1 MDNEQQAQTQ
11 DEHQGQYFMNR
22 NIFKSGIAPDDQEYS
37 RLGKTLWL
45 FVSLII
51 GIIIVAAVIA
61 GFQSFLAGIPATIV
75 VAIAYLWIVR
85 KFVFD
90 ENQYK
95 RLIANNEMN
104 KEMQMSYFN
113 NVLNI
118 ADDNQ
123 IFFQVSKKG
132 LASAFFVTF
141 DYASLIDESTEANAN
156 TIRQALVPFI
166 KQLHDNHLDFNL
178 YDVAINSTISPGT
191 LNAIKRAKK
200 YLTPE
205 SWLQLVEML
214 QNETMANLEQNNSA
228 QYRMYF
234 EVINSDAR
242 NVTNFKGILQDII
255 TATLSTAETLV
266 NPHIADLADIIN
278 FNINYYQIPT
288 FNIKDRNLRK
298 VSIERYFKFVEFFD
312 VNGEQYSIDTLNPE
326 FGGQA
331 SKESVFDVNRQANI
345 SMSKAMSNNKR
356 TTRTNDDRERKQKE
370 RQKKQEAM
378 AAQQMYRQHGII
390 APHSVM
396 DKQYQ
401 KEQREKQLQERQL
414 QRQQQ
419 QIKNTKK
426 MQNKARKE
434 ENDISL
440 SDLLN
445 KQ

>member
-1 MDNEQQAQTQ
+1 MDNEQQTN
-11 DEHQGQYFMNR
+11 EHAGQVFMNR

-37 RLGKTLWL
+37 RLGKTLWI
-45 FVSLII
+45 FIPLILCI
-51 GIIIVAAVIA
+51 LVIA
-61 GFQSFLAGIPATIV
+61 GVIALTQSFLAGIPTTIV
-75 VAIAYLWIVR
+75 CAIGYVWIER

-95 RLIANNEMN
+95 RLIADNELN
-104 KEMQMSYFN
+104 KEMQLSFFN

-123 IFFQVSKKG
+123 VFFQVSKKG

-141 DYASLIDESTEANAN
+141 DYASLIDESEEANAN

-166 KQLHDNHLDFNL
+166 KQLHDNHFDFNL
-178 YDVAINSTISPGT
+178 YDVAINSTISYGT
-191 LNAIKRAKK
+191 LNLIKRAKK
-200 YLTPE
+200 YLVPE
-205 SWLQLVEML
+205 SWLQLVELL
-214 QNETMANLEQNNSA
+214 QNETMSSLEQNNSV

-234 EVINSDAR
+234 EVINSDPR

-255 TATLSTAETLV
+255 TATLSTSETLI
-266 NPHIADLADIIN
+266 NPHIADLEDIIN

-298 VSIERYFKFVEFFD
+298 VSIERYFKFVSFFD

-331 SKESVFDVNRQANI
+331 TTESEFNPERQANI
-345 SMSKAMSNNKR
+345 QMRKDIANNKR
-356 TTRTNDDRERKQKE
+356 VKQTNNNSKHKQE
-370 RQKKQEAM
+370 VYQKKQEAM
-378 AAQQMYRQHGII
+378 QAQQMFKQYGII

-396 DKQYQ
+396 DKNYQ
-401 KEQREKQLQERQL
+401 RQQHEQELQKRQL

-426 MQNKARKE
+426 MQNNNRKQ

>member
-1 MDNEQQAQTQ
+1 MDNDNEQQTS
-11 DEHQGQYFMNR
+11 EHAGQYFMNR

-45 FVSLII
+45 FVPLII
-51 GIIIVAAVIA
+51 AILMVAAVIA
-61 GFQSFLAGIPATIV
+61 LTQSFLAGIPATIV
-75 VAIAYLWIVR
+75 CAIAYLWIIR
-85 KFVFD
+85 KMVFD

-95 RLIANNEMN
+95 RLIANNELN
-104 KEMQMSYFN
+104 KEMQLSYFN

-123 IFFQVSKKG
+123 VFFQVSKKG

-141 DYASLIDESTEANAN
+141 DYASLIDESEQANAN

-166 KQLHDNHLDFNL
+166 KQLHDNHFDFNL

-191 LNAIKRAKK
+191 LNLIKRAKK
-200 YLTPE
+200 YLVPE

-214 QNETMANLEQNNSA
+214 QNETMSSLEQNNSA

-234 EVINSDAR
+234 EVINSDPR
-242 NVTNFKGILQDII
+242 NVTNFKGILEDMI
-255 TATLSTAETLV
+255 TSTLSTSETLI
-266 NPHIADLADIIN
+266 NPHIATLSEIIN

-298 VSIERYFKFVEFFD
+298 VSIERYFKFVSFFD

-331 SKESVFDVNRQANI
+331 TTDSEFNVERQANVQMRNDI
-345 SMSKAMSNNKR
+345 SKKKRNNQTSKNQQ
-356 TTRTNDDRERKQKE
+356 EKQQNRVKKE
-370 RQKKQEAM
+370 EALKAQKMFKQ
-378 AAQQMYRQHGII
+378 YGII

-396 DKQYQ
+396 DKNYQ
-401 KEQREKQLQERQL
+401 KEQRQAELQKRQQ

-426 MQNKARKE
+426 MQDNNRKQ

-440 SDLLN
+440 NDLLN
-445 KQ
+445 KM